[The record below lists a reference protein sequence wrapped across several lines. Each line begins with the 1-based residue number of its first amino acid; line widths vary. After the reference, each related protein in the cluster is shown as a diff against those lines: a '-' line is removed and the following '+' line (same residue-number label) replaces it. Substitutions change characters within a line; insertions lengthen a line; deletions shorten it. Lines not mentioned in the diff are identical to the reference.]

1 MSGRG
6 SAWLE
11 CLPWEQEVAGSNP
24 VAPTIIHIIDKF
36 KCAKNFGSMLSK
48 ARKTIGRIQGTQM
61 TLNEDCTTITGER

>member
-24 VAPTIIHIIDKF
+24 VAPTLFKF
-36 KCAKNFGSMLSK
+36 AEYVDYVFIKTKLKYKTGKDFS
-48 ARKTIGRIQGTQM
+48 RKK
-61 TLNEDCTTITGER
+61 E